1 MSIRKL
7 LLILLL
13 GVCLITVV
21 INSSIFASLTDKY
34 FLNYLD
40 EAYEKHLEQISR
52 YLSTALTS
60 KDLNY
65 EKLEAEL
72 ETHLLDPIVRIRV
85 FKDDNL
91 LADVEAI
98 SGIPNANMKGKMNMR
113 MALRRVSTETTTDV
127 FEIKNGDE
135 IIGTLYITRFEDY
148 DSSIIANM
156 FRSTL
161 FINSLISISIA
172 MLISAFIALIT
183 SRKIS
188 TDLRYTS
195 HLASQIQQGKVIK
208 AKDTKIKEINSL
220 RNSLEDLSVKLKL
233 KQKAKKELLDQLIH
247 ETRTPLTVLN
257 THFEAIEDGIIES
270 DHEEIE
276 VLKSQVENLTFII
289 SNLNRIIEDDDSG
302 ADLKI
307 EEVEI
312 NKLIKQIASG
322 LKNQFEN
329 KKIHLTIDN
338 DEDITIF
345 TDKYKFT
352 QILFNLLTNAYKYTE
367 PYKNVNISYKI
378 ENDKFILEV
387 KDQGKGIREEET
399 KKIFNAYYR
408 GLNETE
414 QGEGIGLY
422 IVKENVESLGGEVK
436 VRSKV
441 GEGSVFTVI
450 LPLNI
455 FS

>member
-13 GVCLITVV
+13 GVCLITVI
-21 INSSIFASLTDKY
+21 INSSIFASLTDRY
-34 FLNYLD
+34 FLDYLD
-40 EAYEKHLEQISR
+40 KAYEKHLEQIST
-52 YLSTALTS
+52 YLSSALTS

-65 EKLEAEL
+65 DKLEAEL

-85 FKDDNL
+85 FKDDTL
-91 LADVEAI
+91 LADVETIANI
-98 SGIPNANMKGKMNMR
+98 PSGNMNGRMNMR
-113 MALRRVSTETTTDV
+113 MPFRRVSTETTTDV
-127 FEIKNGDE
+127 FEIKNDNE
-135 IIGTLYITRFEDY
+135 IIGTVYITRFEDY

-161 FINSLISISIA
+161 FINSLISIGMA
-172 MLISAFIALIT
+172 MFISVFIALIT

-195 HLASQIQQGKVIK
+195 NLATEIQQGKVVK
-208 AKDTKIKEINSL
+208 AKNTKIKEINNL

-257 THFEAIEDGIIES
+257 SHFEAIEDGIVES
-270 DHEEIE
+270 NHEEIE
-276 VLKSQVENLTFII
+276 VLKSQVENLTFLI
-289 SNLNRIIEDDDSG
+289 SNLNRIIEDDDSA

-307 EEVEI
+307 EEVKI
-312 NKLIKQIASG
+312 NKLIKQIVNG

-329 KKIHLTIDN
+329 KKILLTIDN
-338 DEDITIF
+338 DDDITIL

-352 QILFNLLTNAYKYTE
+352 QILFNLLTNAYKYTD
-367 PYKNVNISYKI
+367 PDKKVNISYRI
-378 ENDKFILEV
+378 ENDKFVLEV
-387 KDQGKGIREEET
+387 KDQGKGIREGELN
-399 KKIFNAYYR
+399 KIFNAYYR

-422 IVKENVESLGGEVK
+422 IVKENVEILGGEVK
-436 VRSKV
+436 VRSKL
-441 GEGSVFTVI
+441 GEGSVFTVF
-450 LPLNI
+450 LPI
-455 FS
+455 KP

>member
-13 GVCLITVV
+13 GVCLITVI
-21 INSSIFASLTDKY
+21 INSSIFASLTDRY
-34 FLNYLD
+34 FLDYLD
-40 EAYEKHLEQISR
+40 KAYEKHLEQIST
-52 YLSTALTS
+52 YLSSALTS

-65 EKLEAEL
+65 DKLEAEL

-85 FKDDNL
+85 FKDDTL
-91 LADVEAI
+91 LADVETIANI
-98 SGIPNANMKGKMNMR
+98 HSGNMNGRMNMR
-113 MALRRVSTETTTDV
+113 MPFRRVSTETTTDV
-127 FEIKNGDE
+127 FEIKNDNE
-135 IIGTLYITRFEDY
+135 IIGTVYITRFEDY

-161 FINSLISISIA
+161 FINSLISIGIA
-172 MLISAFIALIT
+172 MLISVFIALIT

-195 HLASQIQQGKVIK
+195 NLATEIQQGKVVK
-208 AKDTKIKEINSL
+208 AKNTKIKEINNL

-257 THFEAIEDGIIES
+257 SHFEAIEDGIVES
-270 DHEEIE
+270 NHEEIE

-289 SNLNRIIEDDDSG
+289 SNLNRIIEDDDSA

-312 NKLIKQIASG
+312 NKLIKQIVNG

-329 KKIHLTIDN
+329 KKILLTIDN
-338 DEDITIF
+338 DDDITIL

-367 PYKNVNISYKI
+367 PDKKVNISYRI
-378 ENDKFILEV
+378 ENDKFVLEV
-387 KDQGKGIREEET
+387 KDQGKGIGEGELN
-399 KKIFNAYYR
+399 KIFNAYYR

-422 IVKENVESLGGEVK
+422 IVKENVEILGGEVK

-441 GEGSVFTVI
+441 GEGSVFTVV
-450 LPLNI
+450 LPIKL
-455 FS
+455 

>member
-13 GVCLITVV
+13 GVCLITVI
-21 INSSIFASLTDKY
+21 INSSIFASLTDRY
-34 FLNYLD
+34 FLDYLD
-40 EAYEKHLEQISR
+40 KAYEKHLEQIST
-52 YLSTALTS
+52 YLSSALTS

-65 EKLEAEL
+65 DKLEAEL

-85 FKDDNL
+85 FKDDTL
-91 LADVEAI
+91 LADVESLADTHN
-98 SGIPNANMKGKMNMR
+98 GNMKGRMNMR
-113 MALRRVSTETTTDV
+113 MPLRRVSTETTTDV
-127 FEIKNGDE
+127 FEIKNDNE
-135 IIGTLYITRFEDY
+135 IIGTVYITRFEDY

-161 FINSLISISIA
+161 FINSLISIGMA
-172 MLISAFIALIT
+172 MLISVFIALIT

-195 HLASQIQQGKVIK
+195 NLATEIQQGKVVK
-208 AKDTKIKEINSL
+208 AKNTKIKEINNL

-257 THFEAIEDGIIES
+257 SHFEAIEDGIIES
-270 DHEEIE
+270 NHEEIE

-289 SNLNRIIEDDDSG
+289 SNLNRIIEDDDSA

-312 NKLIKQIASG
+312 NKLIKQIVNG

-329 KKIHLTIDN
+329 KKILLTIDN
-338 DEDITIF
+338 DDDITIQ

-352 QILFNLLTNAYKYTE
+352 QILFNLLTNAYKYTD
-367 PYKNVNISYKI
+367 PDKKVNISYRI
-378 ENDKFILEV
+378 ENDKFVLEV
-387 KDQGKGIREEET
+387 KDQGKGIGEGELN
-399 KKIFNAYYR
+399 KIFNAYYR

-422 IVKENVESLGGEVK
+422 IVKENVEILGGEVK

-441 GEGSVFTVI
+441 GEGSVFTVV
-450 LPLNI
+450 LPI
-455 FS
+455 KP

>member
-1 MSIRKL
+1 MMSIRKL

-13 GVCLITVV
+13 GVCLITVI
-21 INSSIFASLTDKY
+21 INSSIFASLTDRY
-34 FLNYLD
+34 FLDYLD
-40 EAYEKHLEQISR
+40 KAYEKHLEQIST
-52 YLSTALTS
+52 YLSSALTS

-65 EKLEAEL
+65 DKLEAEL

-85 FKDDNL
+85 FKDDTL
-91 LADVEAI
+91 LADVESLADTHN
-98 SGIPNANMKGKMNMR
+98 GNMKGRMNMR
-113 MALRRVSTETTTDV
+113 MPLRRVSTETTTDV
-127 FEIKNGDE
+127 FEIKNDNE
-135 IIGTLYITRFEDY
+135 IIGTVYITRFEDY

-161 FINSLISISIA
+161 FINSLISIGMA
-172 MLISAFIALIT
+172 MLISVFIALIT

-195 HLASQIQQGKVIK
+195 NLATEIQQGKVVK
-208 AKDTKIKEINSL
+208 AKNTKIKEINNL

-257 THFEAIEDGIIES
+257 SHFEAIEDGIIES
-270 DHEEIE
+270 NHEEIE

-289 SNLNRIIEDDDSG
+289 SNLNRIIEDDDSA

-312 NKLIKQIASG
+312 NKLIKQIVNG

-329 KKIHLTIDN
+329 KKILLTIDN
-338 DEDITIF
+338 DDDITIQ

-352 QILFNLLTNAYKYTE
+352 QILFNLLTNAYKYTD
-367 PYKNVNISYKI
+367 PDKKVNISYRI
-378 ENDKFILEV
+378 ENDKFVLEV
-387 KDQGKGIREEET
+387 KDQGKGIGEGELN
-399 KKIFNAYYR
+399 KIFNAYYR

-422 IVKENVESLGGEVK
+422 IVKENVEILGGEVK

-441 GEGSVFTVI
+441 GEGSVFTVV
-450 LPLNI
+450 LPI
-455 FS
+455 KP

>member
-13 GVCLITVV
+13 GVCLITVI
-21 INSSIFASLTDKY
+21 INSSIFASLTDRY
-34 FLNYLD
+34 FLDYLD
-40 EAYEKHLEQISR
+40 KAYEKHLEQIST
-52 YLSTALTS
+52 YLSSALTS

-65 EKLEAEL
+65 DKLEAEL

-85 FKDDNL
+85 FKDDIL
-91 LADVEAI
+91 LADVETIANI
-98 SGIPNANMKGKMNMR
+98 HSGNMNGRMNMR
-113 MALRRVSTETTTDV
+113 MPFRRVSTETTTDV
-127 FEIKNGDE
+127 FEIKNDNE
-135 IIGTLYITRFEDY
+135 IIGTVYITRFEDY

-161 FINSLISISIA
+161 FINSLISIGMA
-172 MLISAFIALIT
+172 MLISVFIALIT

-195 HLASQIQQGKVIK
+195 NLATEIQQGKVVK
-208 AKDTKIKEINSL
+208 AKNTKIKEINNL

-257 THFEAIEDGIIES
+257 SHFEAIEDGIIES
-270 DHEEIE
+270 NHEEIE

-289 SNLNRIIEDDDSG
+289 SNLNRIIEDDDSA

-312 NKLIKQIASG
+312 NKLIKQIVNG

-329 KKIHLTIDN
+329 KKILLTIDN
-338 DEDITIF
+338 DDDITIQ

-352 QILFNLLTNAYKYTE
+352 QILFNLLTNAYKYTD
-367 PYKNVNISYKI
+367 PDKKVNISYRI
-378 ENDKFILEV
+378 ENDKFVLEV
-387 KDQGKGIREEET
+387 KDQGKGIGEGELN
-399 KKIFNAYYR
+399 KIFNAYYR

-422 IVKENVESLGGEVK
+422 IVKENVEILGGEVK

-441 GEGSVFTVI
+441 GEGSVFTVV
-450 LPLNI
+450 LPI
-455 FS
+455 KP

>member
-1 MSIRKL
+1 MMSIRKL

-208 AKDTKIKEINSL
+208 AKDTKIKEINS
-220 RNSLEDLSVKLKL
+220 
-233 KQKAKKELLDQLIH
+233 
-247 ETRTPLTVLN
+247 
-257 THFEAIEDGIIES
+257 
-270 DHEEIE
+270 
-276 VLKSQVENLTFII
+276 
-289 SNLNRIIEDDDSG
+289 
-302 ADLKI
+302 
-307 EEVEI
+307 
-312 NKLIKQIASG
+312 
-322 LKNQFEN
+322 
-329 KKIHLTIDN
+329 
-338 DEDITIF
+338 
-345 TDKYKFT
+345 
-352 QILFNLLTNAYKYTE
+352 
-367 PYKNVNISYKI
+367 
-378 ENDKFILEV
+378 
-387 KDQGKGIREEET
+387 
-399 KKIFNAYYR
+399 
-408 GLNETE
+408 
-414 QGEGIGLY
+414 
-422 IVKENVESLGGEVK
+422 
-436 VRSKV
+436 
-441 GEGSVFTVI
+441 
-450 LPLNI
+450 
-455 FS
+455 

>member
-13 GVCLITVV
+13 GVCLITVI
-21 INSSIFASLTDKY
+21 INSSIFASLTDRY
-34 FLNYLD
+34 FLDYLD
-40 EAYEKHLEQISR
+40 DAYEKHLEQIST
-52 YLSTALTS
+52 YLSSALTS

-65 EKLEAEL
+65 DRLEAEL
-72 ETHLLDPIVRIRV
+72 ETHLLDPIVRIRL
-85 FKDDNL
+85 FKDDTL
-91 LADVEAI
+91 LVDVESLAETHN
-98 SGIPNANMKGKMNMR
+98 GNMKGRMNMR
-113 MALRRVSTETTTDV
+113 MPLRRVSTETITEV
-127 FEIKNGDE
+127 FEIKNDNE
-135 IIGTLYITRFEDY
+135 TIGTLYITRFEDY

-161 FINSLISISIA
+161 FINSLISIGIA
-172 MLISAFIALIT
+172 MLISVFIALIT

-195 HLASQIQQGKVIK
+195 NLATEIQQGKVVK
-208 AKDTKIKEINSL
+208 AKDTKIKEINNL
-220 RNSLEDLSVKLKL
+220 RNSLEDLSIKLKL

-257 THFEAIEDGIIES
+257 SHFEAIEDGIVES
-270 DHEEIE
+270 NHEEIE

-289 SNLNRIIEDDDSG
+289 SNLNRIIEDDDSA

-312 NKLIKQIASG
+312 NKLIKQIVNG

-329 KKIHLTIDN
+329 KKILLTIDN
-338 DEDITIF
+338 DDDMTIQ
-345 TDKYKFT
+345 TDKHKFT
-352 QILFNLLTNAYKYTE
+352 QILFNLLTNAYKYTD
-367 PYKNVNISYKI
+367 PDKKVNISYRI
-378 ENDKFILEV
+378 ENDKFVLEV
-387 KDQGKGIREEET
+387 KDQGKGIGEGELN
-399 KKIFNAYYR
+399 KIFNAYYR

-422 IVKENVESLGGEVK
+422 IVKENVEILGGEVK
-436 VRSKV
+436 VRSKL
-441 GEGSVFTVI
+441 GEGSVFTVV
-450 LPLNI
+450 LPIKL
-455 FS
+455 

>member
-13 GVCLITVV
+13 GVCLITVI
-21 INSSIFASLTDKY
+21 INSSIFASLTDRY
-34 FLNYLD
+34 FLDYLD
-40 EAYEKHLEQISR
+40 DAYEKHLEQIST
-52 YLSTALTS
+52 YLSSALTS

-65 EKLEAEL
+65 DRLEAEL
-72 ETHLLDPIVRIRV
+72 ETHLLDPIVRIRL
-85 FKDDNL
+85 FKDDTL
-91 LADVEAI
+91 LVDVESLAETHN
-98 SGIPNANMKGKMNMR
+98 GNMKGRMNMR
-113 MALRRVSTETTTDV
+113 MPLRRVSTETITEV
-127 FEIKNGDE
+127 FEIKNDNE

-161 FINSLISISIA
+161 FINSLISIGIA
-172 MLISAFIALIT
+172 MLISVFIALIT

-195 HLASQIQQGKVIK
+195 NLATEIQQGKVVK
-208 AKDTKIKEINSL
+208 AKDTKIKEINNL
-220 RNSLEDLSVKLKL
+220 RNSLEDLSIKLKL

-257 THFEAIEDGIIES
+257 SHFEAIEDGIVES
-270 DHEEIE
+270 NHEEIE
-276 VLKSQVENLTFII
+276 VLKSQVENLTFLI
-289 SNLNRIIEDDDSG
+289 SNLNRIIEDDDSA

-312 NKLIKQIASG
+312 NKLIKQIVNG

-329 KKIHLTIDN
+329 KKILLTIDN
-338 DEDITIF
+338 DEGITIL

-352 QILFNLLTNAYKYTE
+352 QILFNLLTNAYKYTD
-367 PYKNVNISYKI
+367 PDKKVNISYRI
-378 ENDKFILEV
+378 ENDKFVLEV
-387 KDQGKGIREEET
+387 KDQGKGIREGELN
-399 KKIFNAYYR
+399 KIFNAYYR

-422 IVKENVESLGGEVK
+422 IVKENVEILGGEVK
-436 VRSKV
+436 VRSKL
-441 GEGSVFTVI
+441 GEGSVFTVV
-450 LPLNI
+450 LPIKL
-455 FS
+455 